1 MQVATRHSETGPA
14 GTHNRERFLQ
24 AALTVLVEQGVA
36 GLTVRGLAGAAGS
49 STIGVYTRF
58 GGRTGVLDAL
68 YERTFELLHVQ
79 LAQLPPPSGD
89 ALPDVLAFARA
100 FREFAL
106 ESPSR
111 YAFMFERA
119 VPGYDPDPD
128 LRMLAQRTSYD
139 PLVERVQPALAPGRH
154 PDDAGYL
161 VWTAMHGLVSLE
173 LTHRA
178 RTPPPGWFLKPG
190 NDSYPSIFHEGIAT
204 VLTGLSVPPPKPENP
219 FGR

>member
-1 MQVATRHSETGPA
+1 MATRHGHPGPA
-14 GTHNRERFLQ
+14 ETDSRERFLE

-49 STIGVYTRF
+49 STIGIYTRF
-58 GGRTGVLDAL
+58 GGRAGVLDAL
-68 YERTFELLHVQ
+68 YERTFELLRHE
-79 LAQLPPPSGD
+79 LTQLPPISGD
-89 ALPDVLAFARA
+89 PLPDVLAFARA
-100 FREFAL
+100 YREFAL
-106 ESPSR
+106 ESPAR

-128 LRMLAQRTSYD
+128 LRMLAQRNTYD
-139 PLVERVQPALAPGRH
+139 LLVERVRAAVRVPEDADG
-154 PDDAGYL
+154 AGYI

-178 RTPPPGWFLKPG
+178 RTPPPDWFLKPG
-190 NDSYPSIFHEGIAT
+190 NDSYAEIFHEGITTILA
-204 VLTGLSVPPPKPENP
+204 GLRAYTPRRDAL

>member
-1 MQVATRHSETGPA
+1 MATRHSEAGPA
-14 GTHNRERFLQ
+14 DTHSRERFLQ

-49 STIGVYTRF
+49 SAIGVYTRF

-68 YERTFELLHVQ
+68 YERTFELLHQ
-79 LAQLPPPSGD
+79 KLTDLPPVSGD
-89 ALPDVLAFARA
+89 PLPDVLAFART

-106 ESPSR
+106 ESPAR
-111 YAFMFERA
+111 YDFMFQRA
-119 VPGYDPDPD
+119 VPGYEPDPD

-139 PLVERVQPALAPGRH
+139 LLIERVRPAAAARTAE
-154 PDDAGYL
+154 DATYL
-161 VWTAMHGLVSLE
+161 VWSTLHGLVSLE

-178 RTPPPGWFLKPG
+178 RTPPPGWFLRAED
-190 NDSYPSIFHEGIAT
+190 DSYPVIFRDGITSIIA
-204 VLTGLSVPPPKPENP
+204 GLSNAPLDKDSP

>member
-1 MQVATRHSETGPA
+1 MATRHSETSHDD
-14 GTHNRERFLQ
+14 THSRERFLQ
-24 AALTVLVEQGVA
+24 AALTVLVEQGAA

-58 GGRTGVLDAL
+58 GGRAGVLDAL
-68 YERTFELLHVQ
+68 YERTFELLHEAM
-79 LAQLPPPSGD
+79 AQLPPVSGD

-106 ESPSR
+106 ESPAR
-111 YAFMFERA
+111 YAFMFERS

-128 LRMLAQRTSYD
+128 LRMLAQHASYD
-139 PLVERVQPALAPGRH
+139 LLAERVRPAVGEDGD
-154 PDDAGYL
+154 PDGAGYL
-161 VWTAMHGLVSLE
+161 VWTTMHGLVSME

-190 NDSYPSIFHEGIAT
+190 NDSYPSIFREGITT
-204 VLTGLSVPPPKPENP
+204 VLAGLSAPRPENP